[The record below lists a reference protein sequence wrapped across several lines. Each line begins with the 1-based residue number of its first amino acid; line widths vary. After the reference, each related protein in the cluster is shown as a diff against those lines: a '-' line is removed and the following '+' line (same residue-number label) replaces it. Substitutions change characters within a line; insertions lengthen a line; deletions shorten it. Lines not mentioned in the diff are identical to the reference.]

1 MTGMD
6 FMEADKKVA
15 LCLHGYFN
23 SKTDGNSLGEDGFE
37 HLKKNVLSKQ

>member
-6 FMEADKKVA
+6 FMKADKKVA

-23 SKTDGNSLGEDGFE
+23 SRRMEAR
-37 HLKKNVLSKQ
+37 